1 MNFIE
6 MHGAIINLDYVTKL
20 YQDTSPGAY
29 EMQYEIHICTTD
41 GKETVFNYPKAKEE
55 KMKSDW
61 KWLREKVII

>member
-41 GKETVFNYPKAKEE
+41 GK
-55 KMKSDW
+55 
-61 KWLREKVII
+61 